1 MKLYQYTC
9 GDFER
14 YGVAAD
20 EDDAYEHRAKV
31 DPTFHYLPVVI
42 EEVRVEGYEIIVKP
56 VSNVPEDRE
65 ALKAW
70 LTERNI
76 PFTAQWGADKLK
88 ELALQH
94 V

>member
-1 MKLYQYTC
+1 MKLYKYTC
-9 GDFER
+9 GDYEK

-20 EDDAYEHRAKV
+20 DNDAYERRATV
-31 DPTFHYLPVVI
+31 DPNFHYLPVTI
-42 EEVRVEGYEIIVKP
+42 EELRIEGYEIIVKP
-56 VSNVPEDRE
+56 NVPDDRE

-76 PFTAQWGADKLK
+76 PFTPQVGIDKLR

-94 V
+94 G